1 MRSNAGVGTT
11 PPNVPGAPNPQSSV
25 MITRTFGAPF
35 GGTTRGGHHAFD
47 SVAFSLITPPNFG
60 SGGGS
65 CLPLI
70 VVVSLGEPGVPVVCF
85 CAIVVDSAFLSWAN
99 VSTTRPEAA
108 SHPIS
113 PLIANTA
120 MICVRTLFSM
130 VSLPLNNFVTRVPP
144 TQQPNEHCRTLVLH
158 DWNSSVPRNYECS
171 GVRFRPNPPENRW
184 FAGSICR
191 QKGRRVSEFTW
202 R

>member
-70 VVVSLGEPGVPVVCF
+70 VVVALGEPGVP
-85 CAIVVDSAFLSWAN
+85 
-99 VSTTRPEAA
+99 
-108 SHPIS
+108 
-113 PLIANTA
+113 
-120 MICVRTLFSM
+120 MICCALRG
-130 VSLPLNNFVTRVPP
+130 VTPNIDTIVQLAHRIEQTKQRVLIRA
-144 TQQPNEHCRTLVLH
+144 TM
-158 DWNSSVPRNYECS
+158 
-171 GVRFRPNPPENRW
+171 
-184 FAGSICR
+184 
-191 QKGRRVSEFTW
+191 
-202 R
+202 